1 MQALA
6 VAVAFIPAEYRS
18 ARLEQ
23 LNRSNFS
30 CASSLVLARL
40 RIHPLAH

>member
-6 VAVAFIPAEYRS
+6 VAVAVIPAEYRS

-23 LNRSNFS
+23 LNRRNFS
-30 CASSLVLARL
+30 CASLLVLARL
-40 RIHPLAH
+40 RIQRPAH